1 MAGPNSNFSEVV
13 VTTLRNRAKSIADN
27 VSNGNA
33 LLQRLSQKGNIS
45 LKDGGRTI
53 VRELDYAE
61 NATFSYYTG
70 FETLNVAASDVLTA
84 AEFNWKQANVN
95 VVGSGLETVVQNS
108 GANAILDLLEA
119 RIRNAERTAKNNI
132 ARGIYSDGTGSNG
145 KQITGLQA
153 AVAIAPSTGIYGGIN
168 RASQTFWRNQTSG
181 DVAEVLAS
189 SAVLESEMADMWIEC
204 TRGGDKPD
212 LLVADQV
219 AYKAFWLS
227 LLPIQRI
234 TDPNTAVRGFE
245 TLKYVTA
252 DFVLDHDSGILGSCI
267 YFLNTDYLFW
277 DVHSARNFSVQ
288 EKKEPVNQDAFVV
301 PLLFAGNLTC
311 SNASLQGIV
320 YT

>member
-153 AVAIAPSTGIYGGIN
+153 AVAITPTSGTYGGIN
-168 RASQTFWRNQTSG
+168 RASQAFWRNQTSG

>member
-1 MAGPNSNFSEVV
+1 M
-13 VTTLRNRAKSIADN
+13 
-27 VSNGNA
+27 
-33 LLQRLSQKGNIS
+33 
-45 LKDGGRTI
+45 
-53 VRELDYAE
+53 
-61 NATFSYYTG
+61 
-70 FETLNVAASDVLTA
+70 AASDVLTA
-84 AEFNWKQANVN
+84 AEFSWKQANVN

-153 AVAIAPSTGIYGGIN
+153 AVAIAPTTGIYGGIN

-301 PLLFAGNLTC
+301 PLLFAGNLTG
-311 SNASLQGIV
+311 SNMSLQGII

>member
-1 MAGPNSNFSEVV
+1 MAGPNSNFTEVV
-13 VTTLRNRAKSIADN
+13 VTTLRNRAKDIADN

-84 AEFNWKQANVN
+84 AEFAWKQANVN

-108 GANAILDLLEA
+108 GPNAILDLLEA
-119 RIRNAERTAKNNI
+119 RIKNAMRTAKNNI
-132 ARGIYSDGTGSNG
+132 ANGIYSDGTGSSG

-153 AVAIAPSTGIYGGIN
+153 AVALVPTSGIYGGIN
-168 RASQTFWRNQTSG
+168 RANSVFWRNQTSG
-181 DVAEVLAS
+181 DIGEVFTS
-189 SAVLESEMADMWIEC
+189 SAVLESEMADLYIEC
-204 TRGGDKPD
+204 TRGGDRPD
-212 LLVADQV
+212 LIVGDQA

-227 LLPIQRI
+227 LLPIQRL
-234 TDPNTAVRGFE
+234 TDPASAVRGFE
-245 TLKYVTA
+245 NLKYVSS
-252 DFVLDHDSGILGSCI
+252 DFVLDHDSGIRGSTC

-288 EKKEPVNQDAFVV
+288 DKKEPVNQDAFVV

-311 SNASLQGIV
+311 SNASLQGV
-320 YT
+320 LYT

>member
-13 VTTLRNRAKSIADN
+13 VTTLRNRAKDISDN
-27 VSNGNA
+27 VSNGNV

-119 RIRNAERTAKNNI
+119 RITNAMRTAKNNI
-132 ARGIYSDGTGSNG
+132 ANGIYSDGTGSNG

-153 AVAIAPSTGIYGGIN
+153 AVALTPTSGIYGGIN
-168 RASQTFWRNQTSG
+168 RASQVFWRNQTSG
-181 DVAEVLAS
+181 DVADVFAS
-189 SAVLESEMADMWIEC
+189 SALLESEMADLWIEC
-204 TRGGDKPD
+204 TRGGDTPD
-212 LLVADQV
+212 LIVADQV
-219 AYKAFWLS
+219 AFKAFWLS

-234 TDPNTAVRGFE
+234 TDPANGIRGFQNF
-245 TLKYVTA
+245 KYVTA
-252 DFVLDHDSGILGSCI
+252 DVALDHDSGIRGSTM
-267 YFLNTDYLFW
+267 YFTNTDFLFW

-288 EKKEPVNQDAFVV
+288 DRKEPVNQDAFVV
-301 PLLFAGNLTC
+301 PLLFAGNLTG
-311 SNASLQGIV
+311 SNMSLQGV
-320 YT
+320 LYT

>member
-153 AVAIAPSTGIYGGIN
+153 AVAITPTSGTYGGIN
-168 RASQTFWRNQTSG
+168 RASQAFWRNQTSG

-234 TDPNTAVRGFE
+234 TDPNTAVRGVE